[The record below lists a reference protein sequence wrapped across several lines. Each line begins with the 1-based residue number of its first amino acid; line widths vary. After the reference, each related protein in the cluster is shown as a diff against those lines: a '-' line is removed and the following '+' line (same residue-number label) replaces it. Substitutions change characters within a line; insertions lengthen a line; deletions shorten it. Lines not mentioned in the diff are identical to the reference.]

1 MRLEVVHAHGVRT
14 ASEVKSEVFCGA
26 GKHTVWTGEGGGQ
39 SGADGPSTNIDEF
52 RRGQLAG

>member
-1 MRLEVVHAHGVRT
+1 MRLEAVHAHGVRM
-14 ASEVKSEVFCGA
+14 ASEVKCEVFRGA

-39 SGADGPSTNIDEF
+39 SGADGPSTDIDEL